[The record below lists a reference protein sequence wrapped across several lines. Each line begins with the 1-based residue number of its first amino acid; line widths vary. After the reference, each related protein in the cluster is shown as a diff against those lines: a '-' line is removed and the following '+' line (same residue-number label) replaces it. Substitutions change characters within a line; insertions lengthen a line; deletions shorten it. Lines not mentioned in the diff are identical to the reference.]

1 MKLNLKSMLAAA
13 LCALA
18 FSFFMPAAVAQS
30 YVRGMLYHLSSAKYP
45 DRVLSY
51 DAQSGAA
58 VLEKADAAEARQH
71 WTLSELSGSWRI
83 INPFSNQAVRIE
95 ADNVAT
101 GENNGSDEAQLWK
114 TEAVEGGVL
123 LVPTNRPDVAASV
136 DKSGTRLVLLPK
148 DKAKA
153 DKAARFLVK
162 QAAASGF
169 DDALTY
175 QIRSVGQPGVV
186 LGNGDSGEN
195 NAKIV
200 GEQPDKENRG
210 QYWNIKMTDLN
221 CRVVENA
228 FYGQNFDDG
237 GGNASI
243 DYLLQ
248 WPATAG
254 VWNNAKFL
262 FEPVTGQTG
271 VYIRS
276 EEPSCR
282 ERV

>member
-1 MKLNLKSMLAAA
+1 M
-13 LCALA
+13 
-18 FSFFMPAAVAQS
+18 
-30 YVRGMLYHLSSAKYP
+30 
-45 DRVLSY
+45 
-51 DAQSGAA
+51 
-58 VLEKADAAEARQH
+58 
-71 WTLSELSGSWRI
+71 
-83 INPFSNQAVRIE
+83 RIE
-95 ADNVAT
+95 ADNVTT

-136 DKSGTRLVLLPK
+136 EKSGTRLVLLPK

-237 GGNASI
+237 GDKLREAGYNVHSLAVI
-243 DYLLQ
+243 DSLD
-248 WPATAG
+248 
-254 VWNNAKFL
+254 NCEISF
-262 FEPVTGQTG
+262 
-271 VYIRS
+271 R
-276 EEPSCR
+276 
-282 ERV
+282 